1 MSRGATMSG
10 TRSVLTL
17 HPEAVPGDPGTL
29 RWVVPPGVLPF
40 EGAVRAAPGAL
51 GECLVD
57 GTLAR
62 VACEDAAVV
71 TTLGPYASWADDGER
86 VRSAVASALADPGG
100 WSSQDAPATA
110 RATGGASAREGGA
123 TVGTNS
129 AADTAADS
137 GAAEV
142 AAAVGRV
149 LAGPAGEYV
158 RGHGGTVEF
167 VGLRDGFAEVRLTGA
182 CAHCPASTATLKG
195 RLEREILAQVPQV
208 TGVREA
214 PGGLRRS
221 LARLGRRPAGTER
234 ITG

>member
-100 WSSQDAPATA
+100 WSSQDAPTTA
-110 RATGGASAREGGA
+110 VATGGTPAVRDGGA
-123 TVGTNS
+123 TGGGTDATAA
-129 AADTAADS
+129 AAD
-137 GAAEV
+137 AAEV
-142 AAAVGRV
+142 AAAVRRV
-149 LAGPAGEYV
+149 LDGPAGDYV
-158 RGHGGTVEF
+158 RGHGGRAEF
-167 VGLRDGFAEVRLTGA
+167 VGLRDGFAEIRLTGA

-195 RLEREILAQVPQV
+195 RLEGEILARVPQV

-221 LARLGRRPAGTER
+221 LARLGRRPAGAGR